1 MVTPTDRDP
10 LVARMQP
17 FGTTI
22 FAEMSAL
29 AVRTGSVNLGQGFPD
44 TDGPAEMLEAA
55 IGAIRGGRN
64 PYPPGPGIP
73 ELRAAVPAHPSAFRG
88 PGHDPDGQGLV
99 DARGTEANAR

>member
-1 MVTPTDRDP
+1 MVTPVRTDP

-44 TDGPAEMLEAA
+44 TDGPQSLLDAAAEAPH
-55 IGAIRGGRN
+55 RGHN
-64 PYPPGPGIP
+64 QYPPRPGIP
-73 ELRAAVPAHPSAFRG
+73 ALPAAIAGHPPEYWRVDLD
-88 PGHDPDGQGLV
+88 PGHPELV
-99 DARGTEANAR
+99 NPR